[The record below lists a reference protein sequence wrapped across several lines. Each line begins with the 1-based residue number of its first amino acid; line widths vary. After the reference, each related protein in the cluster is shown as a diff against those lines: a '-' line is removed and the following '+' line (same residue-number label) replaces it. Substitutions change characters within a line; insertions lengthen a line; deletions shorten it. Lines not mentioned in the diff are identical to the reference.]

1 MNVHGLL
8 LLVLD
13 FGRALANC
21 RGVNEMNVH
30 ANLEAEND
38 RSTCI
43 GSRISWCLQGTM
55 TMNQTGTL
63 YASATI
69 SLLT

>member
-43 GSRISWCLQGTM
+43 GSRISWCLQETM
-55 TMNQTGTL
+55 TMIRLGL
-63 YASATI
+63 CM
-69 SLLT
+69 LLRQYHS